1 MILWTTKEIA
11 EALLGESKNS
21 INNLENLLIENVFID
36 SRKKVHAGLFIA
48 LKGENTDGHKY
59 ISQAFENGANFAIV
73 EEVPEDI
80 KDSNLV
86 SRLILV
92 KNTYKALD
100 KLAEFS
106 RKRTKAKIIALTG
119 SVGKTGTKEM
129 LKLVFSTQG
138 KTFANSGNLNN
149 HIGLP
154 LSLSNLEADCEYA
167 IFEMGMN
174 HLNEII
180 HLSKIA
186 RPHVAII
193 TNVGPVHIEFFKNEQ
208 EIALAKSEIFA
219 GLEENGVAILNADNI
234 HFEFL
239 KQQAKSY
246 NIKDSNIISF
256 GNINKSDYQI
266 NDISITESS
275 ISKIEATTKNSQK
288 ISYATGCSNQAV
300 NFNSIIVVS
309 CLDLI
314 GKNLN
319 LGLASLKNFSSS
331 DGRGKVSDIVVNGK
345 KITMIDD
352 TYNASILSMKAG
364 LQNCEKLK
372 NILNKKRMVC
382 ALGDMLE
389 LGEKSLEIHEEVLNF
404 VKEKNFDQIILVGKQ
419 MDQVNQN
426 IKLKNS
432 KNYPDSI
439 SASLDFESVL
449 NDGDI
454 VYFKGSRGMKME
466 KIIEKLTLK
475 TSAH

>member
-1 MILWTTKEIA
+1 MTLWTTKEIT
-11 EALLGESKNS
+11 EALADELKNS
-21 INNLENLLIENVFID
+21 INNPENFTIENVFID
-36 SRKKVHAGLFIA
+36 SRKNVFAGLFIA

-59 ISQAFENGANFAIV
+59 LTQAFENGANFAIV
-73 EEVPEDI
+73 EQIPEEI
-80 KDSNLV
+80 KNSNFS

-92 KNTYKALD
+92 KNTYKALN

-129 LKLVFSTQG
+129 LKLAFSTQG

-219 GLEENGVAILNADNI
+219 GLEPNGVAILNADNI
-234 HFEFL
+234 HFDFL
-239 KQQAKSY
+239 KKQAELN
-246 NIKDSNIISF
+246 NIKESNLITF
-256 GNINKSDYQI
+256 GNKNQADYQI
-266 NDISITESS
+266 NEITIKESS
-275 ISKIEATTKNSQK
+275 QSKIDAKIKNSQK
-288 ISYATGCSNQAV
+288 ISYLTGCSNQAV
-300 NFNSIIVVS
+300 NFNSIIAVA

-314 GKNLN
+314 GKDLN
-319 LGLASLKNFSSS
+319 SGLAILKNFSSS
-331 DGRGKVSDIVVNGK
+331 EGRGKVSDIIVEGK
-345 KITMIDD
+345 KITIIDD
-352 TYNASILSMKAG
+352 TYNASILSMKSG

-372 NILNKKRMVC
+372 NILHKKRMIC

-389 LGEKSLEIHEEVLNF
+389 LGEKSSEIHHEVLNF
-404 VKEKNFDQIILVGKQ
+404 VNEKHFDQIILVGKQ
-419 MDQVNQN
+419 MNQANQN

-432 KNYPDSI
+432 KNFPDSI
-439 SASLDFESVL
+439 SASLDFANIL

-466 KIIEKLTLK
+466 KIIEKLTSK
-475 TSAH
+475 TSVH

>member
-1 MILWTTKEIA
+1 MALWTTKEIT
-11 EALLGESKNS
+11 EALGNELKNS
-21 INNLENLLIENVFID
+21 INNSENLLIENVFID
-36 SRKKVHAGLFIA
+36 SRKQVYAGLFIA

-59 ISQAFENGANFAIV
+59 LAQAFENGANFAIV
-73 EEVPEDI
+73 EQISDEI
-80 KDSNLV
+80 KNSDFV

-92 KNTYKALD
+92 KSSYKALD

-106 RKRTKAKIIALTG
+106 RKRTKAKIVALTG
-119 SVGKTGTKEM
+119 SVGKTDTKEI
-129 LKLVFSTQG
+129 LKLAFSTQG

-180 HLSKIA
+180 HLTKIA

-219 GLEENGVAILNADNI
+219 GLEENGIAILNADNT

-239 KQQAKSY
+239 KKQAESY
-246 NIKDSNIISF
+246 KIKGLNLISF
-256 GNINKSDYQI
+256 SNKNNSDYKI
-266 NDISITESS
+266 NEITITDSS
-275 ISKIEATTKNSQK
+275 LTKIDTTIKNSKK
-288 ISYATGCSNQAV
+288 ISYAIGCANQAV
-300 NFNSIIVVS
+300 IFNSIIAVA

-314 GKNLN
+314 GKDLN
-319 LGLASLKNFSSS
+319 LGLAILKNFSSS
-331 DGRGKVSDIVVNGK
+331 EGRGKVSDIIVNGK
-345 KITMIDD
+345 KITIIDD

-372 NILNKKRMVC
+372 NILHKKRMIC

-389 LGEKSLEIHEEVLNF
+389 LGEKSLEIHCEVLDF
-404 VKEKNFDQIILVGKQ
+404 VKEKNFDKIILVGEQ
-419 MDQVNQN
+419 MHLANQDK
-426 IKLKNS
+426 KLKNS
-432 KNYPDSI
+432 INYLDSTL
-439 SASLDFESVL
+439 ASVEFVEIL

-454 VYFKGSRGMKME
+454 VYLKGSRGIKME

-475 TSAH
+475 NSAH

>member
-1 MILWTTKEIA
+1 MTLWTTKEIT
-11 EALLGESKNS
+11 EALADELNNS
-21 INNLENLLIENVFID
+21 INNSENLLIENVFID
-36 SRKKVHAGLFIA
+36 SRKKIYAGLFVA
-48 LKGENTDGHKY
+48 LKGENTDGHKFLM
-59 ISQAFENGANFAIV
+59 QAFENGANFALV
-73 EEVPEDI
+73 EQIPDEI
-80 KDSNLV
+80 KNSNFI

-92 KNTYKALD
+92 KNTYKALE

-106 RKRTKAKIIALTG
+106 RQRTKAKIIALTG

-129 LKLVFSTQG
+129 LKLAFSTQG

-193 TNVGPVHIEFFKNEQ
+193 TNVGSVHIEFFKNEQ

-219 GLEENGVAILNADNI
+219 GLEENGVAIINADNI

-239 KQQAKSY
+239 KQQAQSY
-246 NIKDSNIISF
+246 KILDSNLVSF
-256 GNINKSDYQI
+256 GNKNQADYQI
-266 NDISITESS
+266 NDISIVESS
-275 ISKIEATTKNSQK
+275 LSKIEAKTKNSQK
-288 ISYATGCSNQAV
+288 ISYLTGCSNQAV
-300 NFNSIIVVS
+300 NFNSIIVVA

-314 GKNLN
+314 GKDLN
-319 LGLASLKNFSSS
+319 SGLAVLKNFSSS
-331 DGRGKVSDIVVNGK
+331 DGRGKVSDIIVNGK
-345 KITMIDD
+345 KITIIDD

-372 NILNKKRMVC
+372 NILNKKRMIC

-389 LGEKSLEIHEEVLNF
+389 LGEKSLEIHGEVLNF
-404 VKEKNFDQIILVGKQ
+404 VKEKNFDQIILVGKK
-419 MDQVNQN
+419 MDEVNQN

-439 SASLDFESVL
+439 SASLDFEGIL

-454 VYFKGSRGMKME
+454 VYLKGSRGMKME

-475 TSAH
+475 TSVH

>member
-1 MILWTTKEIA
+1 MTLWTTKEIS
-11 EALLGESKNS
+11 EALKNELQHS
-21 INNLENLLIENVFID
+21 INSFENLLIENVFID
-36 SRKKVHAGLFIA
+36 SRKKIFAGLFIA

-59 ISQAFENGANFAIV
+59 LTQAFENGANYAIV
-73 EEVPEDI
+73 EQIPDEI
-80 KDSNLV
+80 KNTNLV
-86 SRLILV
+86 SQLILV

-129 LKLVFSTQG
+129 LKSVFSTQG

-174 HLNEII
+174 HLNEIV

-219 GLEENGVAILNADNI
+219 GLVENGLAILNADNI

-246 NIKDSNIISF
+246 GIKESNLFSF
-256 GNINKSDYQI
+256 GNKNQADYQI
-266 NDISITESS
+266 NEILITESS
-275 ISKIEATTKNSQK
+275 LSKIEAKLKNSQK
-288 ISYATGCSNQAV
+288 ISYHTGCSNQAV
-300 NFNSIIVVS
+300 NFNSIIVVA

-314 GKNLN
+314 GNDLN
-319 LGLASLKNFSSS
+319 SGLAILKNFSSS
-331 DGRGKVSDIVVNGK
+331 DGRGKVSEIIVNDK
-345 KITMIDD
+345 KITIIDD

-372 NILNKKRMVC
+372 NILCKKRMIC

-389 LGEKSLEIHEEVLNF
+389 LGEKSFEIHCEVLSF
-404 VKEKNFDQIILVGKQ
+404 LKEKNFDKIILVGSQ
-419 MDQVNQN
+419 MEEANQY
-426 IKLKNS
+426 IKLNNC
-432 KNYPDSI
+432 KNYIDST
-439 SASLDFESVL
+439 SASQEFAEIL

-454 VYFKGSRGMKME
+454 VYLKGSRGMKME

-475 TSAH
+475 TSVH

>member
-1 MILWTTKEIA
+1 MTLWTTKEIT
-11 EALLGESKNS
+11 EALADELKNS
-21 INNLENLLIENVFID
+21 INNPANLPIENVFID
-36 SRKKVHAGLFIA
+36 SRKKIFAGLFIA

-59 ISQAFENGANFAIV
+59 LAQAFENGANFAIV
-73 EEVPEDI
+73 EQIPEEI
-80 KDSNLV
+80 KNSDYA

-129 LKLVFSTQG
+129 LKLAFSTQG
-138 KTFANSGNLNN
+138 KTFANSGNFNN

-219 GLEENGVAILNADNI
+219 GLEQNGVAILNADNI
-234 HFEFL
+234 HFDFL
-239 KQQAKSY
+239 KKQAESY
-246 NIKDSNIISF
+246 VIKDSNLISF
-256 GNINKSDYQI
+256 GNKNPADYQI
-266 NDISITESS
+266 NEITISESS
-275 ISKIEATTKNSQK
+275 LSKIEAKTKNSQK
-288 ISYATGCSNQAV
+288 ISYFTGCSNQAV
-300 NFNSIIVVS
+300 NFNSIMVVA

-314 GKNLN
+314 GKDLN
-319 LGLASLKNFSSS
+319 SGLAILKNFSSS
-331 DGRGKVSDIVVNGK
+331 EGRGKVSDVMVDGK
-345 KITMIDD
+345 KITIIDD

-372 NILNKKRMVC
+372 NILHKKRMIC

-389 LGEKSLEIHEEVLNF
+389 LGEKSLEIHQEVLNF
-404 VKEKNFDQIILVGKQ
+404 VNEKNFDQIILVGNQ
-419 MDQVNQN
+419 MDQANQN

-432 KNYPDSI
+432 KNYPDSS
-439 SASLDFESVL
+439 SASCDFANIL
-449 NDGDI
+449 KDGDI
-454 VYFKGSRGMKME
+454 VYIKGSRGMKME

>member
-1 MILWTTKEIA
+1 MTLWTTKEIN
-11 EALLGESKNS
+11 EALSNELKNS
-21 INNLENLLIENVFID
+21 INNSENLLIENVFID
-36 SRKKVHAGLFIA
+36 SRKKVYAGLFIA

-59 ISQAFENGANFAIV
+59 LNQAFENGANFAIV
-73 EEVPEDI
+73 EQIPDEI
-80 KDSNLV
+80 KSSNFV

-92 KNTYKALD
+92 KNTYEALN

-106 RKRTKAKIIALTG
+106 RKRAKAKIIALTG

-129 LKLVFSTQG
+129 LKLAFSTQG

-219 GLEENGVAILNADNI
+219 GLEEDGIAILNADNI

-239 KQQAKSY
+239 KEQVKSY
-246 NIKDSNIISF
+246 KIKDSNLISF
-256 GNINKSDYQI
+256 GNKNKSDYKI
-266 NDISITESS
+266 NEITIAESS
-275 ISKIEATTKNSQK
+275 LSKIDASTKNSQK
-288 ISYATGCSNQAV
+288 ISYMTGCSNQAV
-300 NFNSIIVVS
+300 NFNSIIVVA

-314 GKNLN
+314 GKDLN
-319 LGLASLKNFSSS
+319 SGLAILKNFSSS
-331 DGRGKVSDIVVNGK
+331 EGRGKVSDIIVNNK
-345 KITMIDD
+345 KITIIDD

-372 NILNKKRMVC
+372 NILHKKRMIC

-389 LGEKSLEIHEEVLNF
+389 LGEKSLEIHNEVLNF
-404 VKEKNFDQIILVGKQ
+404 VKEKKFDKIILVGKQ
-419 MDQVNQN
+419 MTQSNQ
-426 IKLKNS
+426 IVKLENS
-432 KNYPDSI
+432 TNYPDSS
-439 SASLDFESVL
+439 SASLDFVNIL

-454 VYFKGSRGMKME
+454 VYLKGSRGMKME

-475 TSAH
+475 TSVH

>member
-1 MILWTTKEIA
+1 MTLWTTKEIN
-11 EALLGESKNS
+11 EALSNELKNS
-21 INNLENLLIENVFID
+21 INNSENLSIENVFID
-36 SRKKVHAGLFIA
+36 SRKKVYAGLFIA

-59 ISQAFENGANFAIV
+59 LNQAFENGANFAIV
-73 EEVPEDI
+73 EQIPDEI
-80 KDSNLV
+80 KSSNFV

-92 KNTYKALD
+92 KNTYEALN

-106 RKRTKAKIIALTG
+106 RKRAKAKIIALTG

-129 LKLVFSTQG
+129 LKLAFSTQG

-219 GLEENGVAILNADNI
+219 GLEEDGIAILNADNI

-239 KQQAKSY
+239 KEQVKSY
-246 NIKDSNIISF
+246 KIKDSNLISF
-256 GNINKSDYQI
+256 GNKNKSDYKI
-266 NDISITESS
+266 NEITIAESS
-275 ISKIEATTKNSQK
+275 LSKIEASTKNSQK
-288 ISYATGCSNQAV
+288 ISYMTGCSNQAV
-300 NFNSIIVVS
+300 NFNSIIVVA

-314 GKNLN
+314 GKDLN
-319 LGLASLKNFSSS
+319 SGLAILKNFSSS
-331 DGRGKVSDIVVNGK
+331 EGRGKVSDIIVNNK
-345 KITMIDD
+345 KITIIDD

-372 NILNKKRMVC
+372 NILHKKRMIC

-389 LGEKSLEIHEEVLNF
+389 LGEKSLEIHNEVLNF
-404 VKEKNFDQIILVGKQ
+404 VKEKKFDKIILVGKQ
-419 MDQVNQN
+419 MTQTNQ
-426 IKLKNS
+426 IVKLENS
-432 KNYPDSI
+432 TNYPDSS
-439 SASLDFESVL
+439 SASLDFVNIL

-454 VYFKGSRGMKME
+454 VYLKGSRGMKME

-475 TSAH
+475 TSVH

>member
-1 MILWTTKEIA
+1 MTLWTTKEIT
-11 EALLGESKNS
+11 EALNNELKNS
-21 INNLENLLIENVFID
+21 IANLENLSIENVFID
-36 SRKKVHAGLFIA
+36 SRKKVYAGLFIA

-59 ISQAFENGANFAIV
+59 LTQAFENGANFAIV
-73 EEVPEDI
+73 EQIPDEI
-80 KDSNLV
+80 KNNNIV

-92 KNTYKALD
+92 KNTYEALN

-106 RKRTKAKIIALTG
+106 RKRTKAKVIALTG

-129 LKLVFSTQG
+129 LKLAFSTQG
-138 KTFANSGNLNN
+138 KTFANSGNFNN

-154 LSLSNLEADCEYA
+154 LSFSNLETDCEYA

-180 HLSKIA
+180 HLTKIA
-186 RPHVAII
+186 RPHLAII

-219 GLEENGVAILNADNI
+219 GLEENGIAILNADNI

-239 KQQAKSY
+239 KEQVKSY
-246 NIKDSNIISF
+246 KIKGLNLISF
-256 GNINKSDYQI
+256 GNKNHSDYQI
-266 NDISITESS
+266 NEIKIVDSS
-275 ISKIEATTKNSQK
+275 LSKIEETTKEFKK
-288 ISYATGCSNQAV
+288 ISYSVGCTNQAV
-300 NFNSIIVVS
+300 SFNSIIAVA

-314 GKNLN
+314 GKDLN
-319 LGLASLKNFSSS
+319 SGMAILKNFSSS
-331 DGRGKVSDIVVNGK
+331 DGRGKVSDIVINNK
-345 KITMIDD
+345 KITIIDD

-364 LQNCEKLK
+364 LQTCAKLK
-372 NILNKKRMVC
+372 SILNKKRMIC

-389 LGEKSLEIHEEVLNF
+389 LGEKSLEIHCEVLDF
-404 VKEKNFDQIILVGKQ
+404 VKENNFDQVILVGEK
-419 MDQVNQN
+419 MNQAN
-426 IKLKNS
+426 QDKKLKNS

-439 SASLDFESVL
+439 SASSEFSEIL

-454 VYFKGSRGMKME
+454 LYLKGSRGTKME

-475 TSAH
+475 NSVH

>member
-1 MILWTTKEIA
+1 MTLWTTKEIA
-11 EALLGESKNS
+11 EALGDELKNS
-21 INNLENLLIENVFID
+21 INNSENLSIENVFID
-36 SRKKVHAGLFIA
+36 SRKKVYAGLFIA

-59 ISQAFENGANFAIV
+59 LAQAFESGSNFAIV
-73 EEVPEDI
+73 EQIPDEI
-80 KDSNLV
+80 KNSDFV

-106 RKRTKAKIIALTG
+106 RKRAKAKIIALTG
-119 SVGKTGTKEM
+119 SVGKTGTKEI
-129 LKLVFSTQG
+129 LKLAFSTQG

-174 HLNEII
+174 HLNEIT
-180 HLSKIA
+180 HLTKIA
-186 RPHVAII
+186 RPHIAII

-208 EIALAKSEIFA
+208 EIALAKSDIFA

-239 KQQAKSY
+239 KKQVESY
-246 NIKDSNIISF
+246 KIKGLNLISF
-256 GNINKSDYQI
+256 GHKNHSDYQI
-266 NDISITESS
+266 NEITIADSS
-275 ISKIEATTKNSQK
+275 LAKIEATIKDSKK
-288 ISYATGCSNQAV
+288 ISYAIGCTNQAV
-300 NFNSIIVVS
+300 SFNSVIAVA

-314 GKNLN
+314 GKDLN
-319 LGLASLKNFSSS
+319 SGLAILKNFSSS
-331 DGRGKVSDIVVNGK
+331 EGRGKVSDIIVNGK
-345 KITMIDD
+345 KITIIDD

-372 NILNKKRMVC
+372 NILHKKRMIC

-389 LGEKSLEIHEEVLNF
+389 LGEKSLEIHCEILDF

-419 MDQVNQN
+419 MNQAN
-426 IKLKNS
+426 QDKKLKNS
-432 KNYPDSI
+432 TNYPDST
-439 SASLDFESVL
+439 SASAEFVEFL

-454 VYFKGSRGMKME
+454 VYLKGSRGTKME

>member
-11 EALLGESKNS
+11 EALLDELKNS
-21 INNLENLLIENVFID
+21 INNSENLSIENVFID

-59 ISQAFENGANFAIV
+59 LSQAFENGANFAIV
-73 EEVPEDI
+73 EEVPEEV
-80 KDSNLV
+80 KNSNFT

-129 LKLVFSTQG
+129 LKLAFSTQG

-174 HLNEII
+174 HLNEIT

-234 HFEFL
+234 HF
-239 KQQAKSY
+239 
-246 NIKDSNIISF
+246 
-256 GNINKSDYQI
+256 
-266 NDISITESS
+266 
-275 ISKIEATTKNSQK
+275 
-288 ISYATGCSNQAV
+288 
-300 NFNSIIVVS
+300 
-309 CLDLI
+309 
-314 GKNLN
+314 
-319 LGLASLKNFSSS
+319 
-331 DGRGKVSDIVVNGK
+331 
-345 KITMIDD
+345 
-352 TYNASILSMKAG
+352 
-364 LQNCEKLK
+364 
-372 NILNKKRMVC
+372 
-382 ALGDMLE
+382 
-389 LGEKSLEIHEEVLNF
+389 
-404 VKEKNFDQIILVGKQ
+404 
-419 MDQVNQN
+419 
-426 IKLKNS
+426 
-432 KNYPDSI
+432 
-439 SASLDFESVL
+439 
-449 NDGDI
+449 
-454 VYFKGSRGMKME
+454 
-466 KIIEKLTLK
+466 
-475 TSAH
+475 